1 MDRGPD
7 YNDPML
13 ALRFVA
19 ALSLV
24 VWLGGAIAIGS
35 VVAPAAFA
43 VLPVGDAASLVG
55 ETLRRFHL
63 VSYAA
68 GVVLLLSLATMALLG
83 PRPHAFA
90 VRIATVSVMLA
101 ATLASGAWIDPQIAA
116 LRTEIGVAVGTLAHN
131 DPRRVRFGRL
141 HGLSTTLMA
150 VVAAGGLLLLYLETR
165 DPR

>member
-1 MDRGPD
+1 
-7 YNDPML
+7 ML
-13 ALRFVA
+13 TLRFVA

-24 VWLGGAIAIGS
+24 VWLGGMIAIGS

-43 VLPVGDAASLVG
+43 ALPVSDAASLVG
-55 ETLRRFHL
+55 EALRRFHL

-68 GVVLLLSLATMALLG
+68 GLLLLLSLTLMALLG

-90 VRIATVSVMLA
+90 LRIATVSVMLA
-101 ATLASGAWIDPQIAA
+101 ATLATGAWIDPDIAS
-116 LRTEIGVAVGTLAHN
+116 LRTEIGVAVASLPEH

-141 HGLSTTLMA
+141 HALSTTLMA